1 MVSPHSISFKKKISI
16 YCTNSIYPLMMK
28 MLFRVSY
35 FPIQRVHLLSVEWFK
50 MWVIVSIVISLGKLH
65 LKPLCLKC
73 SFIVGKL
80 TQNVFFHVRQTFLQ
94 RAGIWPI
101 ERKWLPAY
109 QTETWTRSSCSFRIL
124 FKSHTFVISI
134 MISLFGTCTK
144 LSRSI

>member
-1 MVSPHSISFKKKISI
+1 
-16 YCTNSIYPLMMK
+16 MMK

-80 TQNVFFHVRQTFLQ
+80 TRNVFFMCVKHSYREQ
-94 RAGIWPI
+94 
-101 ERKWLPAY
+101 AY
-109 QTETWTRSSCSFRIL
+109 GQLRGNDCQP
-124 FKSHTFVISI
+124 
-134 MISLFGTCTK
+134 TK
-144 LSRSI
+144 LKLEQDQAVLSEYYSSLTRL